1 MAEGFASDCIDKHNI
16 QSAGTHPL
24 PIHPLAIT
32 VMNEIGIDI
41 SNHKSKLISE
51 DLIMSFDHVITLCG
65 DARDQC
71 LYFKKT
77 SKKFIHWDIK
87 DPAKASGSKENRLKV
102 FRDIREQI
110 KEKIKLF
117 QNEISS

>member
-1 MAEGFASDCIDKHNI
+1 MAEGFGSKYIDKHNI

-32 VMNEIGIDI
+32 VMNEVGIDI
-41 SNHKSKLISE
+41 SNHKSKSISE
-51 DLIMSFDHVITLCG
+51 DEIISFDLVITLCG

-71 LYFKKT
+71 LYLKKT

-87 DPAKASGSKENRLKV
+87 DPAKASGLKENRLKV
-102 FRDIREQI
+102 FREIRDQI
-110 KEKIKLF
+110 KEEIKLL

>member
-1 MAEGFASDCIDKHNI
+1 MAEGFGSNYIDKHNI

-41 SNHKSKLISE
+41 ANHKSKSISE
-51 DLIMSFDHVITLCG
+51 DVIMSFDLVITLCG

-77 SKKFIHWDIK
+77 SKKFIHWNIK
-87 DPAKASGSKENRLKV
+87 DPAKVSGLKEKRLKV
-102 FRDIREQI
+102 FRNIRDEI
-110 KEKIKLF
+110 IDKIKLLH
-117 QNEISS
+117 NEISS

>member
-1 MAEGFASDCIDKHNI
+1 MAEGFGSNYIDKHNI
-16 QSAGTHPL
+16 QSAGIHPL

-41 SNHKSKLISE
+41 ANHKSKSISE
-51 DLIMSFDHVITLCG
+51 DVIMSFDLVITLCG

-77 SKKFIHWDIK
+77 SKKFIHWNIK
-87 DPAKASGSKENRLKV
+87 DPAKVSGLKEKRLKV
-102 FRDIREQI
+102 FRNIRDEI
-110 KEKIKLF
+110 IDKIKLLH
-117 QNEISS
+117 NEISS